1 MKLKI
6 ALFLVHRWVGV
17 SMCLFFAMWFFSGMV
32 MMYVGYPELTV
43 QERYAGTS
51 RLDSDKIH
59 YSPSDLFESFGL
71 GFASDRL
78 ILTNIGNRPA
88 YLLAAG
94 SFQQMAIY
102 ADTGEYIELV
112 SSELAVE
119 LARSFYRNQHGAELI
134 SGVFRETLE
143 MDQWSI
149 SGGLS
154 PHRPLHLVSIEDA
167 AGTNLYV
174 SSLTGQVVLDT
185 TRRERVWNWLG
196 ANIHWIY
203 PIKLRKHTN
212 TWVNIIIVL
221 SLIGLMSLLTGAIIG
236 VIRLRI
242 KSPYRGKYVTPYRG
256 IAKYHH
262 IVGLASLIFLV
273 TFMFSGLMSIG
284 PWGIFDSDTSYGRQL
299 GRYQYSDD
307 SFELDL
313 AFSEA
318 SDLQQLLKQ
327 PENQT
332 VKQIVWHRINGK
344 SYVAMYDA
352 PDAVRVSSSIG
363 DRFDLALRIKESAPR
378 LIPESNILELEE
390 LEGYDTYYYS
400 HHSRFRPLPI
410 LRVKYDDPESTWFHI
425 DLESGQLVG
434 RMTSANRVQRWMFNG
449 LHSLDFSTLINN
461 RPFWDIVVILLCS
474 LGLAFS
480 ITSVVVSWRRI
491 RKKVAK

>member
-1 MKLKI
+1 
-6 ALFLVHRWVGV
+6 
-17 SMCLFFAMWFFSGMV
+17 
-32 MMYVGYPELTV
+32 
-43 QERYAGTS
+43 
-51 RLDSDKIH
+51 
-59 YSPSDLFESFGL
+59 
-71 GFASDRL
+71 
-78 ILTNIGNRPA
+78 
-88 YLLAAG
+88 
-94 SFQQMAIY
+94 
-102 ADTGEYIELV
+102 
-112 SSELAVE
+112 
-119 LARSFYRNQHGAELI
+119 
-134 SGVFRETLE
+134 
-143 MDQWSI
+143 
-149 SGGLS
+149 
-154 PHRPLHLVSIEDA
+154 
-167 AGTNLYV
+167 
-174 SSLTGQVVLDT
+174 
-185 TRRERVWNWLG
+185 
-196 ANIHWIY
+196 
-203 PIKLRKHTN
+203 
-212 TWVNIIIVL
+212 
-221 SLIGLMSLLTGAIIG
+221 
-236 VIRLRI
+236 
-242 KSPYRGKYVTPYRG
+242 
-256 IAKYHH
+256 
-262 IVGLASLIFLV
+262 
-273 TFMFSGLMSIG
+273 MFSGLMSIG